1 MFSTSPPNYQ
11 YEKLILSNFRDITK
25 YLHPTV
31 EVPLDTGLDMAGMKL
46 LSLICKLI
54 TLDMTRVYGKDLLMM
69 AACVGSPWT

>member
-1 MFSTSPPNYQ
+1 MKNSFFPTSR
-11 YEKLILSNFRDITK
+11 ISITK

-31 EVPLDTGLDMAGMKL
+31 EVLLGTGLDMAGMKL
-46 LSLICKLI
+46 LTLICKLI

>member
-1 MFSTSPPNYQ
+1 MKNSFLPTSG
-11 YEKLILSNFRDITK
+11 ISITK

-31 EVPLDTGLDMAGMKL
+31 EIPLDTGLDMAGMKL